1 MAIDAGKTHYLL
13 ETLPVDR
20 LKNLTHVELLASD
33 QSTQEQKM
41 TRVPFE
47 MVYEVVTDA
56 FVRAGMQLEGARIC
70 ARTHAESSCD
80 GVYSHGLNRV
90 PRFVDYLKR
99 GWVDPN
105 ARPTIVKE
113 LGVIEIH
120 DGHQGPGVLNAFSS
134 TDRAIAI
141 AAKQGVGIVAL
152 RNTTHWMRGGTYG
165 WYAADKG
172 YVAISW
178 TNTESCMPSWG
189 GKNTRLGNNPFV
201 MAVPRRKGHI
211 VLDMAMSQYS
221 YGKLQ
226 VTRLKGDRLPYPGGF
241 DKDGNLTAEPG
252 PIEQSMR
259 ILPMGYWKGSGF
271 AILLDALAAI
281 LSEGLPTNRIDE
293 VGKGSCTGCSQVFIV
308 FDPRQ
313 LGGEEFSD
321 KVADSIADYVNSSTP
336 DEKSK
341 EALYP
346 GQSTLRI
353 RADHRTHGIVVDDGV
368 WAEVL
373 GLAGRTTE

>member
-1 MAIDAGKTHYLL
+1 
-13 ETLPVDR
+13 
-20 LKNLTHVELLASD
+20 
-33 QSTQEQKM
+33 M

-47 MVYEVVTDA
+47 TMCEVVTEA
-56 FVRAGMQLEGARIC
+56 FVRAGMRPEDARECARIH
-70 ARTHAESSCD
+70 TESSCD

-90 PRFVDYLKR
+90 ARFVDYLKR

-105 ARPTIVKE
+105 ARPSLVKE
-113 LGVIEIH
+113 LGVIEIY
-120 DGHQGPGVLNAFSS
+120 DGHQGPGILNAFVAV
-134 TDRAIAI
+134 DRAIAI
-141 AAKQGVGIVAL
+141 AAEKGVGIVTL

-189 GKNTRLGNNPFV
+189 GKNPRLGNNPFV
-201 MAVPRRKGHI
+201 MAVPRKKGNI

-226 VTRLKGDRLPYPGGF
+226 VTRLKGAKLPFPGGF
-241 DKDGNLTAEPG
+241 DKDGVLTDEPG

-271 AILLDALAAI
+271 SILLDTLAAI
-281 LSEGLPTNRIDE
+281 LSEGLATNDIDPI
-293 VGKGSCTGCSQVFIV
+293 GKGSCTGCSQVFIV

-313 LGGEEFSD
+313 LGGEEFTD
-321 KVADSIADYVNSSTP
+321 KVADGVADYVNSSTP
-336 DEKSK
+336 DERSK
-341 EALYP
+341 EVLYP

-353 RADHRTHGIVVDDGV
+353 RGDHRANGIVVDDTV
-368 WAEVL
+368 WADVL
-373 GLAGRTTE
+373 ALAGRAAT